1 MKLLVAIDLSPAS
14 AKVIEVARQ
23 IAQATAAHVYVLHVA
38 EPEPDF
44 MGFEAGP
51 DVVRDQVAEE
61 FRQAHRAVQAFAES
75 LREDGVETSALL
87 VRGLNAFAEGAA
99 RSGVLRRLPP
109 DQRRAL
115 VSPYDSW
122 DHRRAVHRFV
132 QDIPLGPADPAWS
145 LVEESGRQLGEFADR
160 PVFIGW
166 GLRDF
171 VFNRHFLDR
180 FRQALPRADVHAYPD
195 AGHYVLED
203 AHERLR
209 PAIRDFL
216 DRNPV

>member
-87 VRGLNAFAEGAA
+87 VRGPTAQTALTEAERLAVDLIIVGSHGHSALYDVLVGSYSAA
-99 RSGVLRRLPP
+99 ILRS
-109 DQRRAL
+109 
-115 VSPYDSW
+115 SS
-122 DHRRAVHRFV
+122 
-132 QDIPLGPADPAWS
+132 
-145 LVEESGRQLGEFADR
+145 R
-160 PVFIGW
+160 PV
-166 GLRDF
+166 L
-171 VFNRHFLDR
+171 VVPSR
-180 FRQALPRADVHAYPD
+180 F
-195 AGHYVLED
+195 GSE
-203 AHERLR
+203 
-209 PAIRDFL
+209 
-216 DRNPV
+216 